1 MTPRLADHDLGRIVR
16 TLRRR
21 QKLSLR
27 KLAAAVD
34 FSPSF
39 ISQVENN
46 LASPSVSSLE
56 RLAQGLGVSLSD
68 FFQVEAPL
76 SAITHA
82 TRRRTLRSGWSRAR
96 LEVLGPAG
104 TGRSLETVLVT
115 IAPGGMSGKREHP
128 THGERF
134 AFLVDGRI
142 MLTVAGSPHAL
153 RRGDAITI
161 SAGTPHRWENTSRTR
176 AVLLLVST
184 RPG

>member
-1 MTPRLADHDLGRIVR
+1 MTAGLRNHNLGRIVR

-39 ISQVENN
+39 LSQVENN
-46 LASPSVSSLE
+46 LVSPSVSSLE
-56 RLAQGLGVSLSD
+56 RLAQGLGVSLSG
-68 FFQVEAPL
+68 FFQVETPL

-82 TRRRTLRSGWSRAR
+82 ARRRTLRSEWSRAR

-104 TGRSLETVLVT
+104 EGRRLEAVLVT
-115 IAPGGMSGKREHP
+115 IAPGGMSGKREYP

-142 MLTVAGSPHAL
+142 MLTVAGSPHTL

-161 SAGTPHRWENTSRTR
+161 DAGTPHRWENRSRAR
-176 AVLLLVST
+176 AVLLLVT
-184 RPG
+184 TPPE